1 MYPTIGKILE
11 QTVQKYPEKE
21 ALFDAEKNRRWTY
34 RMWDREVNRLAR
46 AFLAAGVKKGDR
58 VSTYLYNSVELATA
72 FFACAKIGAV
82 FNPVNFRLTA
92 EEVAYILHDAE
103 PKIVLFEKE
112 LESHIAKIHGRFP
125 RISFW
130 MTDGD
135 PPCYAESYQK
145 RIRMAPDTR
154 PEAEVSEED
163 LCGIMYTS
171 GTTGRPKGVM
181 HRHRDMI
188 EQSLIILAMMRLT
201 PKDRG
206 LVTAPMFHCAE
217 LHCAFLPRV
226 HIGAG
231 QVIMRQFD
239 PKRVLK
245 LVQEEKVTVF
255 FAAPTMWNMLLQEDL
270 SRYRLSSLRLGFYG
284 GAPMAPALI
293 LRCREKLGI
302 GLVQAYGMTEMGP
315 AVTFLLE
322 VEQITKAGS
331 AGKPCLNH
339 EVRVVRVK
347 EGVPSDPEDVLKP
360 GETGEILVRGSC
372 MMKGYY
378 RKEEETGKALHQG
391 WYHTGD
397 LGYLDEDGYL
407 WVADR
412 LDDMIIS
419 GGENIY
425 PREVEDVLYE
435 HPGVLD
441 VAVLGEPDETWGERV
456 VAYVVK
462 KDPGV
467 TADELERFC
476 WQSEKLARYK
486 RPREYRFVKQLPR
499 NASGKIQK
507 FLLRNQHKNQA

>member
-1 MYPTIGKILE
+1 
-11 QTVQKYPEKE
+11 
-21 ALFDAEKNRRWTY
+21 
-34 RMWDREVNRLAR
+34 
-46 AFLAAGVKKGDR
+46 
-58 VSTYLYNSVELATA
+58 
-72 FFACAKIGAV
+72 
-82 FNPVNFRLTA
+82 
-92 EEVAYILHDAE
+92 
-103 PKIVLFEKE
+103 
-112 LESHIAKIHGRFP
+112 
-125 RISFW
+125 
-130 MTDGD
+130 
-135 PPCYAESYQK
+135 
-145 RIRMAPDTR
+145 MAPDTR
-154 PEAEVSEED
+154 SEAEVSEED

-476 WQSEKLARYK
+476 RQSEKLARYK